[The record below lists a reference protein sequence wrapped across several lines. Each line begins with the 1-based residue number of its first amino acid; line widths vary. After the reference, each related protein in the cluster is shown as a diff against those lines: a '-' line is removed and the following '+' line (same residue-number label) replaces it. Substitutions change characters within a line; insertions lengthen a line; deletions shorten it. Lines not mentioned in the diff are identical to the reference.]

1 MKITQGTFSYL
12 PDMTDDQLAL
22 QIKYSISNGW
32 AMMVEHTDDPHPRNS
47 LWEMWEQPRFDVDPE
62 DAGLILD
69 EINACRAAFPNR
81 YIKMVAY
88 DSTRGR
94 QTTAL
99 AIIVNRPEHEPGF
112 RLDRQE
118 NTDRTMKYTLH
129 SYATEDP
136 VGFRYGATGAAKEER
151 MDAKE
156 QGE

>member
-1 MKITQGTFSYL
+1 MKITQGTFSFL
-12 PDMTDDQLAL
+12 PEMTDEQLAS
-22 QIKYSISNGW
+22 QIRYSIDNGW
-32 AMMVEHTDDPHPRNS
+32 ALMVEHTDDPHPRNS

-69 EINACRAAFPNR
+69 EINACREAYADR
-81 YIKMVAY
+81 YIKLVAY

-112 RLDRQE
+112 RLERMEFADRV
-118 NTDRTMKYTLH
+118 MKYTLH

-136 VGFRYGATGAAKEER
+136 PGYRYGAKGAVKDERMAAKG
-151 MDAKE
+151 D
-156 QGE
+156 GE